1 VFWSKIGLL
10 FCYQRCCVLCLSRIA
25 ENVDDSEC
33 GAAVLWKGR
42 LCAGKVQPFS
52 QEKSP
57 FWRFREGEGES
68 LDSANWIDD
77 GGVLYE
83 TLIRLIGH
91 VARVLS
97 CNHWIGYAMRLAGDI
112 GGPEWS
118 LCRPDA
124 EHRLHSNIVHMG
136 FDQSI
141 VGLLPKSPLKIS
153 VTI

>member
-1 VFWSKIGLL
+1 VWARCNRFLKRSLVFG
-10 FCYQRCCVLCLSRIA
+10 VLRGG
-25 ENVDDSEC
+25 ER
-33 GAAVLWKGR
+33 GR
-42 LCAGKVQPFS
+42 
-52 QEKSP
+52 
-57 FWRFREGEGES
+57 

-77 GGVLYE
+77 GWVLYE
-83 TLIRLIGH
+83 TLLRLIGH

-97 CNHWIGYAMRLAGDI
+97 CIQWIGYAMRLAGDI

-141 VGLLPKSPLKIS
+141 VGLLPTTPLKIS
-153 VTI
+153 VTN